1 MSAGN
6 GKPFQP
12 DFVVIPY
19 AVFVDPNL
27 SHAAKL
33 TYGRLKLYAGEDGRA
48 FPKHETLASE
58 VCLRDRQL
66 RTVLSELQ
74 AAGWIEWRRARF
86 NCAYTVF
93 SDRQKTATLNDQDR
107 RKTASQSGGKLPI
120 RSAENCHSR
129 VAENCHSG
137 SAENCHSRGPKPN
150 GCNADVTR
158 NRKPKRSI
166 ENHHQKR
173 GIEKKNPE
181 AAVEGSTATPKALS
195 LKSDDE
201 KPKTARESEIYAH
214 PEDELKAIYREKTG
228 DELSPDVERRIWEL
242 VEIRGVPRKQF
253 MDELRKHVPNVWKN
267 PAGFLTNFARKIGS
281 VATPEPPTPKPIEP
295 PKNGNGRCSACNGIG
310 YAHWD
315 ADLAA
320 RVYCD
325 CRMGHEL
332 RRVDLRSVAPV
343 VPPAAEAVA

>member
-12 DFVVIPY
+12 DFVAIPY

-74 AAGWIEWRRARF
+74 AAGWIEWRRART
-86 NCAYTVF
+86 NCVYTVF
-93 SDRQKTATLNDQDR
+93 SDRQKTTTLNRQDR
-107 RKTASQSGGKLPI
+107 QKTTSQSGGKLPI
-120 RSAENCHSR
+120 TSAESCHSR
-129 VAENCHSG
+129 VAENC
-137 SAENCHSRGPKPN
+137 RQ
-150 GCNADVTR
+150 
-158 NRKPKRSI
+158 KRSI

-173 GIEKKNPE
+173 GMEKKNSG
-181 AAVEGSTATPKALS
+181 AAVEGSAGGATSKEKPKA
-195 LKSDDE
+195 KSSESEKADDE
-201 KPKTARESEIYAH
+201 QPKTAREREIFAH
-214 PEDELKAIYREKTG
+214 PEDELKAIFREKTG

-242 VEIRGVPRKQF
+242 LEIRGVPRKQF
-253 MDELRKHVPNVWKN
+253 MDELRKHVPNAWRN

-281 VATPEPPTPKPIEP
+281 VSTPELVAPLEPEP

-315 ADLAA
+315 ADPAA
-320 RVYCD
+320 RVYCS
-325 CRMGHEL
+325 CKMGREL
-332 RRVDLRSVAPV
+332 KRVDARPLAETSGPA
-343 VPPAAEAVA
+343 PAAATEAATR